1 MHLSLFVPQSLG
13 DLDGVENGKGPGWQ
27 GHTVSMFFVKYLR
40 EFAQSL
46 DYHSVSFPETVFFL
60 GGGRGGYEQGM
71 TKWRR

>member
-46 DYHSVSFPETVFFL
+46 GYHSVSFPETVFF
-60 GGGRGGYEQGM
+60 GGGAGGATNRG
-71 TKWRR
+71 

>member
-46 DYHSVSFPETVFFL
+46 DYHSVSFPETVFFW
-60 GGGRGGYEQGM
+60 GGRGGYEQGM